1 MKSLVALTPTICPQ
15 YDPIVHSI
23 WPVLQFGLRGSL
35 ALPSH
40 VVGFSARLNRAGIEE
55 ESVFACI
62 PEVSMMPPSALIF
75 TIVGTG
81 EASYAGDGN
90 VARRA
95 GLNQPFDV
103 ALDRQGNL
111 YFSEAHNHCVR
122 RVERGS
128 GLIITVAGTGKE
140 GYSGDGGP
148 ALQAQLNSPYG
159 IALDLANN
167 LYIVDRLN
175 ACIRMVDA
183 TTGIIR
189 TIAGTGHPGYS
200 GDGGPGHQAQLQEP
214 NDIILDG
221 QGRAFIADVR
231 DHRVRVLDPASGVI
245 TTFAGTG
252 EAGSGGDG
260 GPAGRATLWGP
271 RALAFN
277 STGDLYICL
286 RNDHKVRKVDRRT
299 GIIHTIAGTGE
310 QGYAG
315 DHGPALRAIFN
326 GPKEIAV
333 DRQDNIILVDT
344 ENHCIRRIEA
354 ASGLVTTVAGTGQ
367 PGGHGDG
374 GAATAAR
381 LKRPHGACVDE
392 IGNIYIG
399 DSENHRVRVVL
410 VNGEDGLPW

>member
-1 MKSLVALTPTICPQ
+1 MLGV
-15 YDPIVHSI
+15 
-23 WPVLQFGLRGSL
+23 
-35 ALPSH
+35 
-40 VVGFSARLNRAGIEE
+40 FSAPLKRVWARNEVPISG
-55 ESVFACI
+55 I
-62 PEVSMMPPSALIF
+62 PEVSMMSSSALIF

-81 EASYAGDGN
+81 EACYGGDNGL
-90 VARRA
+90 ARRA

-128 GLIITVAGTGKE
+128 GLIITVAGTGQE

-175 ACIRMVDA
+175 ACIRMVEA
-183 TTGIIR
+183 STGIIR
-189 TIAGTGHPGYS
+189 TIAGSGQPGYS
-200 GDGGPGHQAQLQEP
+200 GDGGPAPQAQLQEP
-214 NDIILDG
+214 NDIVLDG
-221 QGRAFIADVR
+221 HGHAFIADVR
-231 DHRVRVLDPASGVI
+231 DHRVRVVDLTSGI
-245 TTFAGTG
+245 ISTFAGTG

-260 GPAGRATLWGP
+260 GPASRATLLGP
-271 RALAFN
+271 RALAFS

-286 RNDHKVRKVDRRT
+286 RNDHKVRKVDRRS
-299 GIIHTIAGTGE
+299 GIIQTIAGTGE

-315 DHGPALRAIFN
+315 DQGSALLATFN

-333 DRQDNIILVDT
+333 DDQDNIFLVDT

-354 ASGLVTTVAGTGQ
+354 ASRLVTTVAGTGH
-367 PGGHGDG
+367 PGDRGDG
-374 GAATAAR
+374 GPATAAR
-381 LKRPHGACVDE
+381 LKRPHGACVDDR
-392 IGNIYIG
+392 GNVYIG
-399 DSENHRVRVVL
+399 DSENHRIRFVA
-410 VNGEDGLPW
+410 VNGEEGLPW

>member
-1 MKSLVALTPTICPQ
+1 
-15 YDPIVHSI
+15 
-23 WPVLQFGLRGSL
+23 
-35 ALPSH
+35 
-40 VVGFSARLNRAGIEE
+40 
-55 ESVFACI
+55 
-62 PEVSMMPPSALIF
+62 MMASSALIY

-81 EASYAGDGN
+81 EASYAGDGDL
-90 VARRA
+90 ARRA

-122 RVERGS
+122 RVERRS
-128 GLIITVAGTGKE
+128 GLVTTVAGTGQE

-159 IALDLANN
+159 IVLDLATN

-183 TTGIIR
+183 STGIIR
-189 TIAGTGHPGYS
+189 TVAGTGQPGYS
-200 GDGGPGHQAQLQEP
+200 GDAGPATQAQLQEP
-214 NDIILDG
+214 NDIVLDG

-231 DHRVRVLDPASGVI
+231 DHRVRVVELTSGVI

-252 EAGSGGDG
+252 ETGSGGDG
-260 GPAGRATLWGP
+260 GPANRAALWGP
-271 RALAFN
+271 RALAFS

-310 QGYAG
+310 QGYTG
-315 DHGPALRAIFN
+315 DHGPALRATFN

-333 DRQDNIILVDT
+333 DHRDNIILVDT

-354 ASGLVTTVAGTGQ
+354 ASGLVTTVAGTGH

-374 GAATAAR
+374 GSATAAG
-381 LKRPHGACVDE
+381 LKRPHGACVDDD
-392 IGNIYIG
+392 GNVYIG
-399 DSENHRVRVVL
+399 DSENHRVRFVS

>member
-1 MKSLVALTPTICPQ
+1 MALSPAQGLKRGAQHDRHHVIFLMW
-15 YDPIVHSI
+15 HR
-23 WPVLQFGLRGSL
+23 LQ
-35 ALPSH
+35 
-40 VVGFSARLNRAGIEE
+40 RAGIDRVRR
-55 ESVFACI
+55 SVGRS
-62 PEVSMMPPSALIF
+62 EVLMMSSSALIF
-75 TIVGTG
+75 TLVGTG
-81 EASYAGDGN
+81 EARYAGDGDL
-90 VARRA
+90 ARRA

-128 GLIITVAGTGKE
+128 GLITTVAGSGQA
-140 GYSGDGGP
+140 GYSGDGGL

-175 ACIRMVDA
+175 ACIRMVEAA
-183 TTGIIR
+183 TGLIR

-200 GDGGPGHQAQLQEP
+200 GDGGPAFQAQLQEP
-214 NDIILDG
+214 NDIVLDG
-221 QGRAFIADVR
+221 HGRAFIADVR
-231 DHRVRVLDPASGVI
+231 DHRVRVVDLASRVM

-260 GPAGRATLWGP
+260 EPASRAPLWGP
-271 RALAFN
+271 RALAFS

-286 RNDHKVRKVDRRT
+286 RNDHKVRKVDRQT
-299 GIIHTIAGTGE
+299 GLIQTIAGTGE
-310 QGYAG
+310 QGYTG
-315 DHGPALRAIFN
+315 DQGPALRATFN

-333 DRQDNIILVDT
+333 DRHDNVILVDT

-367 PGGHGDG
+367 PGGDGDG
-374 GAATAAR
+374 GSATAAA
-381 LKRPHGACVDE
+381 LKRPHGACLDQY
-392 IGNIYIG
+392 GNIYIG
-399 DSENHRVRVVL
+399 DSENHRVRFVS
-410 VNGEDGLPW
+410 VNGAEGLPW